1 MRTMRTAAISARG
14 RRRAVDCRGGGS
26 QSPTDRLPSQVAVK
40 AWRRVAAVAGIALAL
55 GAGCARTWATG
66 DGLELLQRA
75 DSIKLVEPAKFNV
88 LMERIGGQLRAL
100 PEEQRQYFLFLQ
112 GWRSAYDGKDA
123 AAIAQLA
130 SLAATSPST
139 VIRFRAYSTL
149 SDLLT
154 AEKHYHASYLDLS
167 KAQSLLSSVSDPR
180 ARAEGLLDAAALY
193 SRVGQYN
200 RALNAAQTVID
211 QNWAGEGVCTGGA
224 QKLHALI
231 TAGRFAEFDA
241 QAIPTLDACLKGRRQ
256 IFANQISIFLAER
269 YISTGRLDEAREL
282 LEKFYPQVRKVG
294 YVRQISSFD
303 ALLARVN
310 ARTGDLAAA
319 RRYAADAVR
328 LSIPGEFPPS
338 LITAYRILYRF
349 ALQRRD
355 YRTALGYYRR
365 YATAR
370 ISYLHDVS
378 VRELAYQQVKQENI
392 ARKLQVEALSRQNRV
407 LQLKH
412 QLAVKQVEATRLY
425 GVMLTL
431 ILVFIGLWAVWT
443 KRSQLHFKT
452 LSRLDGLTGISNRQ
466 HFIERAEAAIAYAK
480 KSGEEVCL
488 VLLDLDHFKAVNDR
502 FGHAT
507 GDLVLQRTAALC
519 KEYLRRSDIFGRFG
533 GEEFSVL
540 LPGCGLA
547 EAREQAEQLRRIIN
561 GIEAE
566 HRGTKVTASASFGI
580 ASSAVS
586 GYALERLLANADSA
600 LYRAKRAG
608 RDCVMAYDPAESSEL
623 KAITPEPPQA

>member
-1 MRTMRTAAISARG
+1 
-14 RRRAVDCRGGGS
+14 
-26 QSPTDRLPSQVAVK
+26 VAV
-40 AWRRVAAVAGIALAL
+40 GTTAL
-55 GAGCARTWATG
+55 
-66 DGLELLQRA
+66 LERA
-75 DSIKLVEPAKFNV
+75 DSIKLGEPGKFNA
-88 LMERIGGQLRAL
+88 LIGEIGGRLREL
-100 PEEQRQYFLFLQ
+100 SEDQRQYFLFLE
-112 GWRSAYDGKDA
+112 GWKSAYDGKDA
-123 AAIAQLA
+123 VAVAQL
-130 SLAATSPST
+130 SGLATSSPST
-139 VIRFRAYSTL
+139 VIRFRAYATL
-149 SDLLT
+149 SALFTSERRYHTAFQDLT
-154 AEKHYHASYLDLS
+154 KMR
-167 KAQSLLSSVSDPR
+167 SLLPRVSDGR
-180 ARAEGLLDAAALY
+180 ARAEGLLDAADLY

-200 RALNAAQTVID
+200 LALSAAQAVID
-211 QNWAGEGVCTGGA
+211 QNWGGEGLCTGG
-224 QKLHALI
+224 QKKLRALFNI
-231 TAGRFAEFDA
+231 GRLSEFDA
-241 QAIPTLDACLKGRRQ
+241 EVTQAIHACLKVDQPGYADEIR
-256 IFANQISIFLAER
+256 INLAER
-269 YISTGRLDEAREL
+269 YIAAGRLDEARKL
-282 LEKFYPQVRKVG
+282 LEKYYPQVVALG
-294 YVRQISSFD
+294 YTRQVSSFD
-303 ALLARVN
+303 FLLASVN
-310 ARTGDLAAA
+310 WKQGDLAAA
-319 RRYAADAVR
+319 KRFATGVVRR
-328 LSIPGEFPPS
+328 SIPGEFPQS
-338 LITAYRILYRF
+338 LVTADRILYRF
-349 ALQRRD
+349 ARQHGD
-355 YRTALGYYRR
+355 YASALAYYRK
-365 YATAR
+365 YAIAK
-370 ISYLHDVS
+370 IGHLNDIS
-378 VRELAYQQVKQENI
+378 VRELAYEKVQQENI

-425 GVMLTL
+425 GVILTL